1 MVKGEKMKFDRIHLG
16 LFGGEGAAPAAG
28 TDAGEV
34 SADMAEKSETGSDA
48 GSKTEKAPEETENR
62 SAESSEKDRRTRF
75 EELMRGEYRDL
86 FAERTQKIIDR
97 RFAETKAMEERLKG
111 QDELVSRL
119 AQKYGTDDIG
129 RLIEALDG
137 DDEMWQSAADAA
149 DMSVEQYRKYQKLER
164 ENAKL
169 RAAATQNEAKK
180 HAQLRL
186 EAWKEEGEAVRKKYP
201 AFSFETELK
210 NENFAK
216 MLRAGVSVSAA
227 YQALHHDEIVA
238 AESARAASDAERR
251 ITETIRARG
260 ERPGENGAQ
269 AEAGVTF
276 KKDVSKLTRAE
287 RAEIAKRA
295 MLGGKIEF

>member
-1 MVKGEKMKFDRIHLG
+1 MKLHKINLY
-16 LFGGEGAAPAAG
+16 LFGGEGAAPDAGTGAGGAAAADAAASAKEGPDAEGMAEETSEKKSPQAAG
-28 TDAGEV
+28 G
-34 SADMAEKSETGSDA
+34 
-48 GSKTEKAPEETENR
+48 
-62 SAESSEKDRRTRF
+62 ESSEKQRRARF
-75 EELMRGEYRDL
+75 EELMRGEYKDL

-111 QDELVSRL
+111 QNELVSRL

-169 RAAATQNEAKK
+169 RAAATQSEAKK

-210 NENFAK
+210 NENFAR

>member
-1 MVKGEKMKFDRIHLG
+1 MKRSLIPVLAILFLVALAAMLLSSCDLADGVFLPAQTSHDLADDVVRIHIRANSN
-16 LFGGEGAAPAAG
+16 GEEDQAVKLA
-28 TDAGEV
+28 V
-34 SADMAEKSETGSDA
+34 
-48 GSKTEKAPEETENR
+48 
-62 SAESSEKDRRTRF
+62 
-75 EELMRGEYRDL
+75 RDEIT
-86 FAERTQKIIDR
+86 A
-97 RFAETKAMEERLKG
+97 
-111 QDELVSRL
+111 
-119 AQKYGTDDIG
+119 Y
-129 RLIEALDG
+129 LDG
-137 DDEMWQSAADAA
+137 KLRGCEDKADA
-149 DMSVEQYRKYQKLER
+149 VGVLETER
-164 ENAKL
+164 ENLADI
-169 RAAATQNEAKK
+169 
-180 HAQLRL
+180 AQTVLYRNGFDY
-186 EAWKEEGEAVRKKYP
+186 KVHV
-201 AFSFETELK
+201 ELK